1 MDVKSRFVEDVSEI
15 LVEEGNKMLRR
26 QGNAMK
32 RQLQFHTGRLYS
44 GRGIEMESNSGKSV
58 AMIYHHVLYER
69 FLDMKAIRHGSKI
82 THQNYRIHNRFIF
95 GTNKSIIRR
104 LEDTLTEAFQE
115 TFQM

>member
-15 LVEEGNKMLRR
+15 LEEEGNRMLRR
-26 QGNAMK
+26 QSSAMK
-32 RQLQFHTGRLYS
+32 RQLQFHTGHLFF
-44 GRGIEMESNSGKSV
+44 GRGINIESSGGKSV

-69 FLDMKAIRHGSKI
+69 FLDMRTIRHGSKV

-104 LEDTLTEAFQE
+104 LEDTLVE
-115 TFQM
+115 TFRETFRM